1 MVSAESHARLLA
13 LLHLAHGLVAA
24 ATAVGIFLSVAV
36 LIGFKTALEKWVFPL
51 GDGAGG
57 GGDPEFWLGIIF
69 LGGVT
74 IFTAGAL
81 LFTVPAIMGGIG
93 MLRRKRWAR
102 KALLVSGAIAALNFP
117 LGTGLAVYT
126 YWFLLGPGRRPLR
139 EETDN
144 PPAVA

>member
-1 MVSAESHARLLA
+1 MVSNESHERLLA

-57 GGDPEFWLGIIF
+57 GDPEFWLGILF

-74 IFTAGAL
+74 VFTAGAL
-81 LFTVPAIMGGIG
+81 LFTVPAIAGGIG

-102 KALLVSGAIAALNFP
+102 NALLVSGAIAVLNFP
-117 LGTGLAVYT
+117 LGTALAVYT
-126 YWFLLGPGRRPLR
+126 FWLLLGPGRRPLH

-144 PPAVA
+144 PPAP

>member
-1 MVSAESHARLLA
+1 MVSAESHERLLA

-24 ATAVGIFLSVAV
+24 VTAVGIFLSVAL
-36 LIGFKTALEKWVFPL
+36 LIGFKAALEKWVFPI
-51 GDGAGG
+51 GDGAG

-69 LGGVT
+69 LSAVT
-74 IFTAGAL
+74 VFTADAL

-93 MLRRKRWAR
+93 LLRRKRWAR
-102 KALLVSGAIAALNFP
+102 KVLLVSGAIAVLNFP

-126 YWFLLGPGRRPLR
+126 YWFLLGPGRRPLS

-144 PPAVA
+144 PPAAA